1 VSVIQTLDFRVK
13 HFLLGFLSALVVLAG
28 CGLTY
33 LLLGFAEVR
42 GDEPASGV
50 ESALM
55 RAAVH
60 AAVRRQAP
68 NVPDPV
74 PPTDSNLIA
83 GGRAYL
89 NQCAGCHGTPGK
101 ERRFATGLN
110 PPAPQLPTVGTAYT
124 EAQIF
129 WVAKHG
135 IRRTGMF
142 ANGTW
147 DADDELWPIAT
158 FVKHVTD
165 LPDAVRDSL
174 AAPAARH

>member
-1 VSVIQTLDFRVK
+1 MK
-13 HFLLGFLSALVVLAG
+13 NFLLGFLTAVVVLVVGALA
-28 CGLTY
+28 Y
-33 LLLGFAEVR
+33 LLLGFAEMR
-42 GDEPASGV
+42 GDQPASGIENV
-50 ESALM
+50 LM

-60 AAVRRQAP
+60 AAVRRRAP

-101 ERRFATGLN
+101 KPRFATGLN
-110 PPAPQLPTVGTAYT
+110 PPAPQLPTVGTHYT

-147 DADDELWPIAT
+147 DSDAELWPIAT
-158 FVKHVTD
+158 FIKHITD
-165 LPDAVRDSL
+165 LPPAVREAL
-174 AAPAARH
+174 AAPPPH